1 MTRVVVAGTAFGR
14 IYLDAVA
21 RDPDLTL
28 AGVVARGGD
37 YSRATAERYGVPL
50 FTSADEVPED
60 VDVAC
65 VVVRSGALGGPGT
78 DLALAFLRRGIPVL
92 QEHPVHADEI
102 AVCLRAARAGNAAY
116 AVHTLY
122 PSLRPVRRFLA
133 AVDVLRRNG
142 KLDFVDA
149 ACNSQVA
156 YPLLDVLG
164 RVAGGLRP
172 WEFGEATTAPGQ
184 PFSTLHAVVG
194 GVPVTLRVQNQVH
207 PEDADNH
214 SFLLHRIAV
223 GCEGG
228 VLTLADTHGPVLWNP
243 RLHSPR
249 DDTGRLVMAGPG
261 TERLA
266 VPSTVVLGDEPPG
279 TYHAVFADLWPDAVA
294 TALHDLRRDVAEPGR
309 RMRAGQ
315 WALGVSRAWSDLTA
329 RLGMPELVRP
339 PVPHE
344 IPLAD
349 LLAVKDIA

>member
-21 RDPDLTL
+21 GDPEFTL
-28 AGVVARGGD
+28 AGILSRGGD
-37 YSRATAERYGVPL
+37 GSRAVAARYGVPV
-50 FTSADEVPED
+50 FTSVDEVPGD
-60 VDVAC
+60 VDAAC

-78 DLALAFLRRGIPVL
+78 ELALSFLARGIPVL

-102 AVCLRAARAGNAAY
+102 AVCLRAARASGTAY

-122 PSLRPVRRFLA
+122 PGLRPVRRFLA
-133 AVDVLRRNG
+133 AAEVLRNRQRIE
-142 KLDFVDA
+142 FIDA

-164 RVAGGLRP
+164 RAAGGLRP
-172 WEFGEATTAPGQ
+172 WEFGEAHGAPGQ
-184 PFSTLHAVVG
+184 PFRTLHALLG

-207 PEDADNH
+207 PDDADNH

-243 RLHSPR
+243 RLHAPR
-249 DDTGRLVMAGPG
+249 DATGRLVMSGPG

-266 VPSTVVLGDEPPG
+266 VPSTVVLGEEPPG
-279 TYHAVFADLWPDAVA
+279 TYHEVFADLWPDAVA
-294 TALHDLRRDVAEPGR
+294 TALRELRRAVADPAG

-315 WALGVSRAWSDLTA
+315 WALGVSRTWSDLTA
-329 RLGMPELVRP
+329 RLGLPELVRP
-339 PVPHE
+339 GEPEP
-344 IPLAD
+344 IPLAE
-349 LLAVKDIA
+349 LLTVEDVA